1 MKLKLSFCAGLVAL
15 LFSLPACANGSLGDV
30 TKPYL
35 GEYECKSAT
44 LGEKDYAQDFS
55 FIRLELKKDDAFTL
69 YYNAKNGQ
77 KGQES
82 GTYVYDEQKETLTL
96 GFGEL
101 GILKRKF
108 PIKNGEIFVTIPI
121 GNQTLSMLFARK

>member
-1 MKLKLSFCAGLVAL
+1 MFT
-15 LFSLPACANGSLGDV
+15 FPACANGSLGDV

-35 GEYECKSAT
+35 GQYECQSAT
-44 LGEKDYAQDFS
+44 LGEKDYVQDFS
-55 FIRLELKKDDAFTL
+55 FIRLELKKDDEFTL
-69 YYNAKNGQ
+69 YYHAKNGK

-82 GTYVYDEQKETLTL
+82 GTYVYDEQEQTLTL

-108 PIKNGEIFVTIPI
+108 PIKNGEIFVTLPI
-121 GNQTLSMLFARK
+121 GNQTLSMKFLRK